1 MRIRRKVYRYSRVP
15 HSPQNVCQTLQM
27 RALLT
32 LFLCTFA
39 LFSQR
44 EPLVFDI
51 NWVNPPVNPPSGV
64 THHILKSAAMKRD
77 VGFNIY
83 LPPTYATDVNKRFP
97 VIYWLHGAGGH
108 ESQGVA
114 QAAMLDKAIA
124 AGLMPPTIMVIPNGG
139 KRSEYR
145 DWAEQGVMAETM
157 IIKELIPHVDAN
169 YRTAPAPFGR
179 AIEGMSMGGNGSL
192 KLALKYPEMFGS
204 VLAIAGTYGRIR
216 LDGYYYLGVTAESR
230 KWVSKLAQWH
240 SEDDDVFELA
250 KKNYNRLSHLTIR
263 LLIGTEDVS
272 FPDSEKLHVHLR
284 DLGVAHEYEILLGVS
299 HNTTQYYD
307 RAGIHGFQFQA
318 EGFKRLR

>member
-1 MRIRRKVYRYSRVP
+1 MRPIL
-15 HSPQNVCQTLQM
+15 VC
-27 RALLT
+27 
-32 LFLCTFA
+32 LFLSLA
-39 LFSQR
+39 VMAQR

-51 NWVNPPVNPPSGV
+51 QWVNPPKDPPKGV
-64 THHILKSAAMKRD
+64 THHVFPSASMKKD
-77 VGFNIY
+77 VGYNIY
-83 LPPTYATDVNKRFP
+83 LPAEYETATSKRFP

-108 ESQGVA
+108 ESQGLA
-114 QAAMLDKAIA
+114 QAALLDKAIT

-139 KRSEYR
+139 KRSEYK
-145 DWAEQGVMAETM
+145 DWQDQNVMAETM
-157 IIKELIPHVDAN
+157 IIKELIPLVDAK
-169 YRTAPAPFGR
+169 YRTLPAPYGR

-216 LDGYYYLGVTAESR
+216 LDGYFFLGVQSDQQ
-230 KWVSKLAQWH
+230 KWVSKLAQWY
-240 SEDDDVFELA
+240 SADDDVFELA
-250 KKNYNRLSHLTIR
+250 KKNYNRLGHLAIR
-263 LLIGTEDVS
+263 LLIGTQDVS

-318 EGFKRLR
+318 AAFGRIK

>member
-1 MRIRRKVYRYSRVP
+1 MRPIL
-15 HSPQNVCQTLQM
+15 VC
-27 RALLT
+27 
-32 LFLCTFA
+32 LFLSLA
-39 LFSQR
+39 VMAQR

-51 NWVNPPVNPPSGV
+51 QWVNPPKDAPKGV
-64 THHILKSAAMKRD
+64 THHVFPSPSMKKD
-77 VGFNIY
+77 VGYNIY
-83 LPPTYATDVNKRFP
+83 LPAEYETAASKRFP

-108 ESQGVA
+108 ESQGLA
-114 QAAMLDKAIA
+114 QAALLDKAIT

-145 DWAEQGVMAETM
+145 DWQDQNVMAETM
-157 IIKELIPHVDAN
+157 IIRELIPLVDSK
-169 YRTAPAPFGR
+169 YRTLPAPYGR

-216 LDGYYYLGVTAESR
+216 LDGYFFLGVQSDQQ
-230 KWVSKLAQWH
+230 KWVSKLAQWY
-240 SEDDDVFELA
+240 SEDDDVFALA
-250 KKNYNRLSHLTIR
+250 KKNYNRLGHLAIR
-263 LLIGTEDVS
+263 LLIGTQDVS

-307 RAGIHGFQFQA
+307 RAGIHGYQFQA
-318 EGFKRLR
+318 AAFGRIK

>member
-1 MRIRRKVYRYSRVP
+1 
-15 HSPQNVCQTLQM
+15 M
-27 RALLT
+27 RAFLM
-32 LFLCTFA
+32 LFAVSLAAFA
-39 LFSQR
+39 QR

-51 NWVNPPVNPPSGV
+51 NWVNPPKDPPRGV
-64 THHILKSAAMKRD
+64 THHVFQSKAMNRD

-83 LPPTYATDVNKRFP
+83 LPAEYETAPGKRFP
-97 VIYWLHGAGGH
+97 VIYWLHGAGGY

-114 QAAMLDKAIA
+114 QAALLDKAIT
-124 AGLMPPTIMVIPNGG
+124 AGLVPPTIMVIPNGG

-145 DWAEQGVMAETM
+145 DWVPQGVMAESM
-157 IIKELIPHVDAN
+157 IIKELIPLVDAKF
-169 YRTAPAPFGR
+169 RTAPAPMGR

-216 LDGYYYLGVTAESR
+216 LDGYFFLGVTSDQQ
-230 KWVSKLAQWH
+230 KWVSKLAQWY
-240 SEDDDVFELA
+240 SEEDDVFELA
-250 KKNYNRLSHLTIR
+250 KKNYNRLGHLAIR
-263 LLIGTEDVS
+263 LLIGTQDVS

-318 EGFKRLR
+318 AGFGRGRY